1 MNDITNTILII
12 FAFLVLIC
20 GLAIYIDFEF

>member
-12 FAFLVLIC
+12 FATLVLIC
-20 GLAIYIDFEF
+20 GIAIYLDFEL